1 MYTERTW
8 LKMKVIG
15 IIVIC
20 ILILAVLYLL
30 MIMPRMAGKPDTATF
45 TKWLYAHRGLHDN
58 RTDAPENSL
67 RAFQKAV
74 EAGFGIEMDIQ
85 MTKDHVPVVFHDF
98 TLKRICNADGKI
110 ADYTFEELQQFH
122 LCDSDQKIPKFED
135 VLKLVDGKVPLIVEL
150 KIEALDTSICPAGDK
165 LLSAYKGMYCIES
178 FNPLGVFWYR
188 RHRKEIVRGQLS
200 DAFLKEGEYR
210 GVLYFLLQNLVFN
223 FLTKPDFIAYHHKY
237 PEILSRRICR
247 GLYHNTAAAWTIK
260 SQKEL
265 DAARKNFDIFIFD
278 SFMPER

>member
-1 MYTERTW
+1 
-8 LKMKVIG
+8 MKVIG

-200 DAFLKEGEYR
+200 DAFLREGEYR

>member
-1 MYTERTW
+1 
-8 LKMKVIG
+8 MKVIG

-237 PEILSRRICR
+237 PEILSRRICH

>member
-1 MYTERTW
+1 
-8 LKMKVIG
+8 MKVIG

-278 SFMPER
+278 SFMPTGRVES

>member
-1 MYTERTW
+1 
-8 LKMKVIG
+8 MKVIG

-110 ADYTFEELQQFH
+110 ADYTFEELQQVH